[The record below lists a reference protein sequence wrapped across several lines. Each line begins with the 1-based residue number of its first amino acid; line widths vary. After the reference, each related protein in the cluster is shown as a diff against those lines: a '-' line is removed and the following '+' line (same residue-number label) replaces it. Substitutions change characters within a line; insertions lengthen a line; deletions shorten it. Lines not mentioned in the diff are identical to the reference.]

1 MYKWRLPQLITQ
13 LIMMMATSILDRLE
27 IYHLNYISKHFDD
40 YAWLLRIFY
49 SLDMGNKTVTYFITK
64 KRLWLQI
71 WKHELA
77 FLKPDPLPDDI
88 VLYSAW
94 DVEPLLDIYH
104 ITSSIIEPD
113 FEPLM
118 KVIDLL
124 HFWRRTILSTS
135 SVAEG

>member
-64 KRLWLQI
+64 K
-71 WKHELA
+71 
-77 FLKPDPLPDDI
+77 
-88 VLYSAW
+88 
-94 DVEPLLDIYH
+94 
-104 ITSSIIEPD
+104 
-113 FEPLM
+113 
-118 KVIDLL
+118 
-124 HFWRRTILSTS
+124 
-135 SVAEG
+135 SVYDYRFGSMN